1 MRHRKAMQIQVISDL
16 VFGESSG
23 LATIHGSAEC
33 RNQALANSRGELVAH
48 GEAVGRSN
56 PKLISPDGEVGGH
69 VHSFQ
74 RDIQAA
80 GFGEVVAGD
89 YRFDTH
95 ARPACCRSTSGPL

>member
-23 LATIHGSAEC
+23 LAMIHGSAES
-33 RNQALANSRGELVAH
+33 RNQALTNGRDESVAH
-48 GEAVGRSN
+48 DEAVGRSD
-56 PKLISPDGEVGGH
+56 PKLISPHGMVGGH

-80 GFGEVVAGD
+80 SFGEVVAGD
-89 YRFDTH
+89 YRLDTH
-95 ARPACCRSTSGPL
+95 GAAGLL